1 MTFRAAVLDVDG
13 TVLRGDRL
21 LPGADRGLAAI
32 DAAGLRRLFVSNNPT
47 KAPPA
52 YADRL
57 RTAGVDADPEEILTA
72 GTVTAD
78 YLRERHAGES
88 VFVVGEAGLLELLE
102 AVPVTVVEDAEAA
115 DVVVASIDRAF
126 GYDDMA
132 EAMTALRGTDVT
144 FLGTDPDVVIP
155 AADRDVPGSGAV
167 VNAVAGVA
175 GRDPEAVLGK
185 PHASAQRMILD
196 RLDVPAADCLVVGDR
211 LDTDV
216 ELGIRAGMTTA
227 LVRTG
232 VTGDADL
239 ATASIEPDY
248 VLDSLA
254 DVADLL

>member
-78 YLRERHAGES
+78 YLREHHAGES
-88 VFVVGEAGLLELLE
+88 VFVVGESGLLELLE

-211 LDTDV
+211 LETDIDGALNV
-216 ELGIRAGMTTA
+216 GCDAA
-227 LVRTG
+227 LVMTG
-232 VTGDADL
+232 VTTSVELERSAL
-239 ATASIEPDY
+239 RPTY
-248 VLDSLA
+248 VAEAID
-254 DVADLL
+254 DLL